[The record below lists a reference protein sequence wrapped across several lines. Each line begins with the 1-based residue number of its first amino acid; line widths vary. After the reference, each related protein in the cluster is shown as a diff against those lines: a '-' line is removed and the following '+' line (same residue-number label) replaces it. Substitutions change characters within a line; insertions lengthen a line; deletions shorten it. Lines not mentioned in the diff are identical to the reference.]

1 DETSERFIG
10 EWAETRGIRDQLFIA
25 TKYSTGYKRSD
36 PKITQFVNYMGNNLK
51 SMNLSVNDSLKKL
64 RTGYIDLLY
73 VHWWDWDTSIEEVM
87 DGLHN
92 LIVQGKVLY
101 LGASSMPAWL
111 VAKANEYAKYN
122 GKTQFAVYQGE
133 WSIMRR
139 HAFERDL
146 IPLAREYGMALAPW
160 GVLVQGKIRTDA
172 EEQQR
177 RETGEEGRKLLVDWE
192 RKPDEV
198 KMALALEKVAQEVGV
213 QSISAVAIAYVMQ
226 KATHVFPILGGRKV
240 EHLEQNLQALDIT
253 LSSQQMEF
261 LESQVPLEH
270 DFPQRI
276 IVSLFVLSK

>member
-1 DETSERFIG
+1 
-10 EWAETRGIRDQLFIA
+10 
-25 TKYSTGYKRSD
+25 
-36 PKITQFVNYMGNNLK
+36 MGNNLK

-73 VHWWDWDTSIEEVM
+73 VHWWDWDTSIEEVI

-92 LIVQGKVLY
+92 LVVQGKVLY

-139 HAFERDL
+139 HVFERDL

-276 IVSLFVLSK
+276 IVSLFVLSKVCLLLTGGPSGRRKHAMLLGYYGG